1 MRRPSERFRDRG
13 GPRSPSES
21 EIPAIP
27 LRGTPWRA
35 RSEPT
40 PVESFA
46 RLDEHDVLEPP
57 PLEVSG
63 TLGLLPLL
71 GVVLVVAAVSAYVG
85 MTFVGRWTAAVP
97 NSAPA
102 ETSIA
107 EARSVAITPPRVA
120 APQVTAPSPAPTS
133 ASIEITTAAAAAA
146 ATQVPSPAPRADDGE
161 KSGSARTANAASP
174 NRSTIQGV
182 TDTEIR
188 FGLAAPFSG
197 PAKEMGHQLK
207 LGIETAFAA
216 ANDSGRIAGRQLK
229 LVTADDGYEPTR
241 TLNAMK
247 ELYEKEQVF
256 GFVDN
261 YGSPTALVSVPYALE
276 RHAIYF
282 GAFTGANSLRHDP
295 PDRYVFNYR
304 AGYAEEA
311 DAVVRYLVKI
321 RRLRPEEIA
330 VLTQQDAYGDAGM
343 DGVAKAIRTLRGG
356 NAAPILRMTYSRNTV
371 NVDDAVALLR
381 KQRTPIK
388 AVVLVAT
395 YRPAAK
401 FIEKTRDAYPDM
413 IYATISGV
421 GSTGLADELKLLG
434 SKYADGV
441 IVTQVVPAVDSYAS
455 VSLLYKRALAKYF
468 PGEAPDYTSLESYLT
483 ANLLIEGLRRA
494 GPQLDT
500 EALVETLEGMRDFDM
515 GLGPRVSFGPA
526 EHQAVHKV
534 WGTQL
539 DPNGQ
544 YHPIDLE

>member
-13 GPRSPSES
+13 DPRNPSEPETPTNS
-21 EIPAIP
+21 FRGAPWPA
-27 LRGTPWRA
+27 RA
-35 RSEPT
+35 ERT
-40 PVESFA
+40 PVDPFA
-46 RLDEHDVLEPP
+46 RQDEHDLPKPP
-57 PLEVSG
+57 QPEVSG

-71 GVVLVVAAVSAYVG
+71 GIVVLVAAVSAYVG
-85 MTFVGRWTAAVP
+85 MTLVARWTSVTK
-97 NSAPA
+97 SALA

-107 EARSVAITPPRVA
+107 DTRAPAMTQPHAA
-120 APQVTAPSPAPTS
+120 APQVAAPSAPTS
-133 ASIEITTAAAAAA
+133 SPLEITTAAAAA
-146 ATQVPSPAPRADDGE
+146 QVPSPPLRAEDGE
-161 KSGSARTANAASP
+161 KSSNARTANAAP
-174 NRSTIQGV
+174 LNGSTVQGI

-216 ANDSGRIAGRQLK
+216 ANENGRIAGRQLK

-247 ELYEKEQVF
+247 DLYEKEQVF

-261 YGSPTALVSVPYALE
+261 YGSPTALISVPYALE
-276 RHAIYF
+276 HHAIYF

-295 PDRYVFNYR
+295 PDRYIFNYR

-343 DGVAKAIRTLRGG
+343 DGVAKAVRALRGG

-381 KQRTPIK
+381 RQKTPIK

-401 FIEKTRDAYPDM
+401 FIEKTRDAHPDM

-434 SKYADGV
+434 SRYADGV

-455 VSLLYKRALAKYF
+455 VSLLYKKALAKYF
-468 PGEAPDYTSLESYLT
+468 PGEAPDYVSLESFLT
-483 ANLLIEGLRRA
+483 ANVLIEGLRRA

-515 GLGPRVSFGPA
+515 GLGPRVNFGPA

-539 DPNGQ
+539 DQSGQ

>member
-1 MRRPSERFRDRG
+1 MRRPSDRFRDRG
-13 GPRSPSES
+13 DPPDRSDPEAAPTPFRGAAWPAES
-21 EIPAIP
+21 EREP
-27 LRGTPWRA
+27 LDA
-35 RSEPT
+35 
-40 PVESFA
+40 FA
-46 RLDEHDVLEPP
+46 RLDPHHVPEPP
-57 PLEVSG
+57 PELRE

-71 GVVLVVAAVSAYVG
+71 GIVVVVAAVSAYVG
-85 MTFVGRWTAAVP
+85 MMLVAQWTGVATRSPA
-97 NSAPA
+97 A

-107 EARSVAITPPRVA
+107 AARTPTFTQPRAAA
-120 APQVTAPSPAPTS
+120 APVVIPSSVPISPSIGISTAAAAQAPSPAF
-133 ASIEITTAAAAAA
+133 
-146 ATQVPSPAPRADDGE
+146 RADDGE
-161 KSGSARTANAASP
+161 KSSTARTANAAPP
-174 NRSTIQGV
+174 NRTVQGV

-216 ANDSGRIAGRQLK
+216 ANENGRIAGRQLK

-247 ELYEKEQVF
+247 ELYEKEKVF

-261 YGSPTALVSVPYALE
+261 YGSPTALISVPYALE
-276 RHAIYF
+276 HHAIYF

-311 DAVVRYLVKI
+311 DAVVRYLVKV

-343 DGVAKAIRTLRGG
+343 DGVTKAVRALRGG
-356 NAAPILRMTYSRNTV
+356 NATPILRMTYPRNTV

-381 KQRTPIK
+381 RQRTPIK

-434 SKYADGV
+434 SRYAEGV

-468 PGEAPDYTSLESYLT
+468 PGEAPDYVSLESYLT
-483 ANLLIEGLRRA
+483 ANVLIEGLRRA

-500 EALVETLEGMRDFDM
+500 EALVDTLEGMRDFDM

-526 EHQAVHKV
+526 EHQAMHKV

-539 DPNGQ
+539 DQNGQ

>member
-13 GPRSPSES
+13 DPRHS
-21 EIPAIP
+21 
-27 LRGTPWRA
+27 
-35 RSEPT
+35 SEP
-40 PVESFA
+40 ESSTSPFRGAPWPAETERKPAAPFA
-46 RLDEHDVLEPP
+46 RLDPHDVPEPP
-57 PLEVSG
+57 LAEARG
-63 TLGLLPLL
+63 TLGLVPLL
-71 GVVLVVAAVSAYVG
+71 GIVLLVAGVFAYVG
-85 MTFVGRWTAAVP
+85 MTLVARWTSVATK
-97 NSAPA
+97 SAPA

-107 EARSVAITPPRVA
+107 EAQPPAIMQPRA
-120 APQVTAPSPAPTS
+120 APPVAPASPDPGS
-133 ASIEITTAAAAAA
+133 SSIEITTAAAAA
-146 ATQVPSPAPRADDGE
+146 QIPSPVLRADNGE
-161 KSGSARTANAASP
+161 KSSNVRTANAAP
-174 NRSTIQGV
+174 LNRTVQGV

-216 ANDSGRIAGRQLK
+216 ANESGRIGGRQLK

-261 YGSPTALVSVPYALE
+261 YGSPTALISVPYALE
-276 RHAIYF
+276 HHAIYF

-311 DAVVRYLVKI
+311 DAVVRYLVKV

-343 DGVAKAIRTLRGG
+343 DGVAKAVRALRGG

-371 NVDDAVALLR
+371 NVDDAIALLR
-381 KQRTPIK
+381 RQKTPIK

-401 FIEKTRDAYPDM
+401 FIEKTRDTYPDM

-434 SKYADGV
+434 SRYADGV

-468 PGEAPDYTSLESYLT
+468 PGEAPDYVSLESYLT
-483 ANLLIEGLRRA
+483 ANVLIEGLRRA

-500 EALVETLEGMRDFDM
+500 EALVDTLEGMHDLDM
-515 GLGPRVSFGPA
+515 GLGPRVTFGPA

-539 DPNGQ
+539 DQNGQ

>member
-13 GPRSPSES
+13 DPRNPSEP
-21 EIPAIP
+21 EIPANP
-27 LRGTPWRA
+27 FRGAPWPA
-35 RSEPT
+35 GSERT
-40 PVESFA
+40 PVDPFA
-46 RLDEHDVLEPP
+46 RLDQHDVPEPP
-57 PLEVSG
+57 LPEVSG

-71 GVVLVVAAVSAYVG
+71 GIVLLVAAVSAYVG
-85 MTFVGRWTAAVP
+85 MTFVGRWTGVVTKSP
-97 NSAPA
+97 PA
-102 ETSIA
+102 ETSI
-107 EARSVAITPPRVA
+107 VAMTQPRAA
-120 APQVTAPSPAPTS
+120 APQVTAPSPVPTS
-133 ASIEITTAAAAAA
+133 SSIEITTPAAA
-146 ATQVPSPAPRADDGE
+146 QVPTPALRADDAA
-161 KSGSARTANAASP
+161 KNSNARTANAAPP
-174 NRSTIQGV
+174 NRNTAQGV

-216 ANDSGRIAGRQLK
+216 ANENGRIAGRQLK

-261 YGSPTALVSVPYALE
+261 YGSPTALISVPYALE
-276 RHAIYF
+276 HQAIYF

-311 DAVVRYLVKI
+311 DAVVRYLVKV

-343 DGVAKAIRTLRGG
+343 DGVAKAVRALRGG

-381 KQRTPIK
+381 RQKTPIK

-434 SKYADGV
+434 SRYADGV

-468 PGEAPDYTSLESYLT
+468 PGEAPDYVSLESYLT
-483 ANLLIEGLRRA
+483 ANVLIEALRRA

-500 EALVETLEGMRDFDM
+500 EALVDTLEGMRDFDM

-539 DPNGQ
+539 DQNGQ
-544 YHPIDLE
+544 FQPIDLE

>member
-13 GPRSPSES
+13 DPRNPSEPDTSTNPFRGAAWPVGS
-21 EIPAIP
+21 E
-27 LRGTPWRA
+27 R
-35 RSEPT
+35 T
-40 PVESFA
+40 PVDPFA
-46 RLDEHDVLEPP
+46 RLDEQDVPEPP
-57 PLEVSG
+57 LPRPSG

-71 GVVLVVAAVSAYVG
+71 GIVLLVAAVSAYVG
-85 MTFVGRWTAAVP
+85 MTFVARWTGVVTKSP
-97 NSAPA
+97 TT

-107 EARSVAITPPRVA
+107 EARSPAITQPRTA
-120 APQVTAPSPAPTS
+120 APQVTAPSPVPTS
-133 ASIEITTAAAAAA
+133 PSIEITTTAAAA
-146 ATQVPSPAPRADDGE
+146 QIPSPAPRADDGV
-161 KSGSARTANAASP
+161 KISNAPTPNAAP
-174 NRSTIQGV
+174 LNRSTVQGV

-216 ANDSGRIAGRQLK
+216 ANENGRIAGRQLK

-261 YGSPTALVSVPYALE
+261 YGSPTALVSAPYALE
-276 RHAIYF
+276 HHALYF

-311 DAVVRYLVKI
+311 DAVVRYLVKV
-321 RRLRPEEIA
+321 RRLRPEDIA

-343 DGVAKAIRTLRGG
+343 DGVAKAVRALRGG

-381 KQRTPIK
+381 RQKTPIK

-401 FIEKTRDAYPDM
+401 FIEKTRDTYPDM

-434 SKYADGV
+434 SRYADGV

-468 PGEAPDYTSLESYLT
+468 PGEAPDYTSLESFLT
-483 ANLLIEGLRRA
+483 ANVLIEGLRRA

-500 EALVETLEGMRDFDM
+500 EALVDTLEGMRDYDM

-539 DPNGQ
+539 DQNGQ

>member
-1 MRRPSERFRDRG
+1 MRRTSERFRDRG
-13 GPRSPSES
+13 DPRNPSEPETPTHPFRGAPLSAGS
-21 EIPAIP
+21 E
-27 LRGTPWRA
+27 R
-35 RSEPT
+35 T
-40 PVESFA
+40 PVDPFA
-46 RLDEHDVLEPP
+46 RLDAHDAPEPP
-57 PLEVSG
+57 QPEVSG
-63 TLGLLPLL
+63 TLRFLPLL
-71 GVVLVVAAVSAYVG
+71 GIVLLVAAVSVDVG
-85 MTFVGRWTAAVP
+85 MTFAARWTSVVT

-102 ETSIA
+102 KTSIA
-107 EARSVAITPPRVA
+107 EASSVAKAQPPA
-120 APQVTAPSPAPTS
+120 AVPQVTAPPVPTS
-133 ASIEITTAAAAAA
+133 SSIEITTAAAAAP
-146 ATQVPSPAPRADDGE
+146 VPSPPLRADDGE
-161 KSGSARTANAASP
+161 KSGNARTADAAPLSG
-174 NRSTIQGV
+174 NTVQRI

-216 ANDSGRIAGRQLK
+216 ANENGRIVGRQLK

-247 ELYEKEQVF
+247 DLYEKEQVF

-261 YGSPTALVSVPYALE
+261 YGSPTALIYVPYALE

-343 DGVAKAIRTLRGG
+343 DGVAKAVRALRGD

-371 NVDDAVALLR
+371 NVEDAVALLR
-381 KQRTPIK
+381 RQKTPIK

-395 YRPAAK
+395 YRPAEK
-401 FIEKTRDAYPDM
+401 FIEKTRDAHPDM

-434 SKYADGV
+434 SRYADGV

-455 VSLLYKRALAKYF
+455 VSLLYKKALAKYF
-468 PGEAPDYTSLESYLT
+468 PGEAPDYVSLESFLT
-483 ANLLIEGLRRA
+483 ANVLIEGLRRA

-500 EALVETLEGMRDFDM
+500 EALVDTLEGMRDFDM
-515 GLGPRVSFGPA
+515 GPGPRVNFGPA

-539 DPNGQ
+539 DQNGQ